1 MSETAN
7 LRFTGHALID
17 VGVAGV
23 CAFAKRKR
31 PEEVTLDD
39 LDRVSAFMVETYYGE
54 KERLFSYLSCVFMN
68 ASFTQANKDQKPETK
83 EAFINQYLR
92 AHRALPDPL
101 VAGQHCAFSGLPATS
116 PLVRTHFP
124 LFSGE
129 GVVNFRPDGESWVPA
144 AGPFIVALMFLP
156 MASRRAEG
164 KLLAVHSEDAGLT
177 LGFARRS
184 LEGNRRLLEMPL
196 PNTRVANDL
205 VPGCES
211 ELSKWDAGKNRY
223 KFADVKG
230 PRSFVIAN
238 LGEIA
243 REAAPSDIRAHQ
255 VGVTV
260 YLISN
265 SGQGPS
271 CEIFDVPGGVTSFVI
286 RAAERPNT
294 KAWEAVTKRFWPV
307 KGQSEEDEPAKA
319 LKKKRAPSKAPAPEG
334 RPGWSKNPAF
344 EALCSIYEPGFLDR
358 QAAGRWLSRYV
369 LGRIGDDR
377 GPRHYEKNDA
387 RLWALAELFLKE
399 VMGMKAAR
407 IETIKKFADK
417 LADWI
422 ASKNDKKLYRSLM
435 IERVSELRRG
445 LRRVQQDGA
454 KGGALLFG
462 LDEYAAVWL
471 HEDGDEWLVRDLICI
486 RVVETLCQRKFF
498 DENPDAI
505 IETLE
510 TEEAKNE
517 EDGR

>member
-1 MSETAN
+1 MSETAK

-23 CAFAKRKR
+23 CAFTKRKR
-31 PEEVTLDD
+31 PEDVTLDD
-39 LDRVSAFMVETYYGE
+39 LDRVSDFMVETYYGE
-54 KERLFSYLSCVFMN
+54 KLGTYLTCVFMN
-68 ASFTQANKDQKPETK
+68 ASFVQPKEGTEKR
-83 EAFINQYLR
+83 EAFISQYLR
-92 AHRALPDPL
+92 AHRAKPDSL
-101 VAGQHCAFSGLPATS
+101 VEGQRCAFSGLPATS

-129 GVVNFRPDGESWVPA
+129 GVVNFRPDGQSWVPA
-144 AGPFIVALMFLP
+144 AGPFVVSLMFLP
-156 MASRRAEG
+156 MACRRAEG
-164 KLLAVHSEDAGLT
+164 KLLAVHCEDSAVMLA
-177 LGFARRS
+177 FAKRN
-184 LEGNRRLLEMPL
+184 LERNRVLLEMPL
-196 PNTRVANDL
+196 PDTRQPNHLA
-205 VPGCES
+205 PGFES
-211 ELSKWDAGKNRY
+211 EIPSWDATKKRY

-243 REAAPSDIRAHQ
+243 REAAPSDIRPSQIGLTA
-255 VGVTV
+255 

-271 CEIFDVPGGVTSFVI
+271 CEMFDVPSGVASFVVK
-286 RAAERPNT
+286 ASEAT
-294 KAWEAVTKRFWPV
+294 TAKAWQAVTKRFWPV
-307 KGQSEEDEPAKA
+307 KGQGDDEGTTAVAKG
-319 LKKKRAPSKAPAPEG
+319 KRASSKVPAPEG

-344 EALCSIYEPGFLDR
+344 EDLCAIYESGFLDR

-369 LGRIGDDR
+369 LGRMGTDR
-377 GPRHYEKNDA
+377 GPRRYEKNDA

-407 IETIKKFADK
+407 IDTIKKFADK

-445 LRRVQQDGA
+445 LRRIQQEGA
-454 KGGALLFG
+454 KGGDLLFG

-486 RVVETLCQRKFF
+486 RVVETLCQKKFF
-498 DENPDAI
+498 DANPDAVV
-505 IETLE
+505 ENLG

-517 EDGR
+517 EDGQ